1 MLCSNH
7 LSLVCNV
14 CVPVSELLAPYE
26 EYTPSPLPIEASST
40 TVYPPNPNFRPSP
53 STLVPITAGPN
64 DSLLKIA
71 SRTGAPFLAIEAAN
85 PLLVG
90 TPIQAGQTVLIP
102 NGPPQT
108 VAILAKP
115 GDTLSTIAA
124 RNNVS
129 LLAIEA
135 ANMDVVPDKIKE
147 GDIIQVPV
155 NSVFPTGL
163 RKLQQTTPGMI
174 CTHLA

>member
-1 MLCSNH
+1 MC
-7 LSLVCNV
+7 CI
-14 CVPVSELLAPYE
+14 PVSELLAPYGE
-26 EYTPSPLPIEASST
+26 WIPAPLPTEPLYTPT
-40 TVYPPNPNFRPSP
+40 YPPTPNFRPSP
-53 STLVPITAGPN
+53 SILVPITAGPN

-85 PLLVG
+85 PLLLG
-90 TPIQAGQTVLIP
+90 TPIQAGQTVQIP

-115 GDTLSTIAA
+115 GDTLSAIAA

-135 ANMDVVPDKIKE
+135 ANMNVVPDKIKE

-163 RKLQQTTPGMI
+163 RKLQQRTPGRI
-174 CTHLA
+174 WY